1 VLVGAESIGRIVAR
15 AGVRPGDLGVL
26 EPGGEMPPTSRV
38 RRLTPTVL
46 PGDWT
51 VERLGPG
58 IGGWFSVMRVHE
70 LGTRIEARHLVNPG
84 LVAARVAL
92 DTHGGLHEDG
102 SPDAWGSLPSL
113 LPLRAIGDTVLS
125 LLWRKGDGQA
135 RLVHLP
141 PTDAFARYTNG
152 VEECGLSA
160 AVLPG
165 GRQVVVQSAKL
176 GGSFAVWDAVTGG
189 IAVEVEVPASHPIV
203 FTSALSSSW
212 TLWAASADTLFEFD
226 PASWAVRFSARL
238 HREPTGSF
246 VGWLSSAEEGETV
259 LIGWNRRHPTGTGY
273 AAPGA
278 GEVLAL
284 GTGSHSVERLGSVS
298 SWTSHAVLRRPHGD
312 LIAESWGDEQVF
324 WQVAV
329 QPTPHPLFP
338 PHSAGDWDWR

>member
-1 VLVGAESIGRIVAR
+1 MLVGAESIGRIVAR
-15 AGVRPGDLGVL
+15 SGARPGDLGVL
-26 EPGGEMPPTSRV
+26 EPGGEMPPSSRV

-51 VERLGPG
+51 IERLGPG
-58 IGGWFSVMRVHE
+58 IGGWFSVVRVHE

-84 LVAARVAL
+84 LVATRVAL
-92 DTHGGLHEDG
+92 DTHGGLQEGG
-102 SPDAWGSLPSL
+102 SPEAWGSLPSL

-125 LLWRKGDGQA
+125 LLCRESDRPP

-141 PTDAFARYTNG
+141 PTDAFARYMKG
-152 VEECGLSA
+152 AEEYGLSA

-176 GGSFAVWDAVTGG
+176 GGAFAVWDAVAGG
-189 IAVEVEVPASHPIV
+189 IVVEVEVPASYPIV
-203 FTSALSSSW
+203 FTSALSSSG

-238 HREPTGSF
+238 RQEPTGCF
-246 VGWLSSAEEGETV
+246 VGWVSVAEEGETV

-273 AAPGA
+273 AAPGP

-284 GTGSHSVERLGSVS
+284 DTGSHTLERVVSVS
-298 SWTSHAVLRRPHGD
+298 SWTTDAVLRRRHGD
-312 LIAESWGDEQVF
+312 LIAESWGAEQVF
-324 WQVAV
+324 WPAAV
-329 QPTPHPLFP
+329 QPTPHPLFAP
-338 PHSAGDWDWR
+338 RSTGDWDWR

>member
-1 VLVGAESIGRIVAR
+1 MVAR
-15 AGVRPGDLGVL
+15 SGARPGALGVL
-26 EPGGEMPPTSRV
+26 EPGGEMPPSSRV
-38 RRLTPTVL
+38 RRLMPTVL

-58 IGGWFSVMRVHE
+58 IGGWFSVVRVHE

-84 LVAARVAL
+84 LVAARVAV

-113 LPLRAIGDTVLS
+113 LPLRAIGDLVLS
-125 LLWRKGDGQA
+125 FLCRESDRPP

-152 VEECGLSA
+152 VEEYGLSA

-165 GRQVVVQSAKL
+165 GRQVVVQSARM
-176 GGSFAVWDAVTGG
+176 GGSFAVWDAVAGD
-189 IAVEVEVPASHPIV
+189 IVVEVEVAASYPIL
-203 FTSALSSSW
+203 FTSALSWSG

-226 PASWAVRFSARL
+226 PASWAVRFSAQLR
-238 HREPTGSF
+238 REPTGSF
-246 VGWLSSAEEGETV
+246 VGWLSIAEDGRTV
-259 LIGWNRRHPTGTGY
+259 LIGWNRRHPTGTGH

-278 GEVLAL
+278 GEILAL
-284 GTGSHSVERLGSVS
+284 DTGSHTVERLASVS
-298 SWTSHAVLRRPHGD
+298 SWTSHAVLRRQHGD
-312 LIAESWGDEQVF
+312 VIAESWGDEQVF

-329 QPTPHPLFP
+329 EPTPHLLFAP
-338 PHSAGDWDWR
+338 RSTGDWDWR